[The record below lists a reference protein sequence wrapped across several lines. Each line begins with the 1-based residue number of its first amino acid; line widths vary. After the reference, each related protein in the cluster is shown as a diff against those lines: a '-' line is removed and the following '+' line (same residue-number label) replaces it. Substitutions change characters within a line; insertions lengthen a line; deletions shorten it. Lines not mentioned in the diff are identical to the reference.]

1 MVLLVQMLSQAKV
14 SNESPIGQA
23 LIGKKTGDTATV
35 ETPVGSYDVKILK
48 VEKNRLINTKRN
60 WLEDWFFFRFF

>member
-1 MVLLVQMLSQAKV
+1 MWLGEEEEEVYIIVGSAGADAFAGKV

-23 LIGKKTGDTATV
+23 LIGKKTGDIVTI

-48 VEKNRLINTKRN
+48 VEKTA
-60 WLEDWFFFRFF
+60 